1 MTKKMTKK
9 DYFNELLT
17 IKEVADNEKLVAFI
31 EHELELLAKKNTTS
45 SGDKKLTATQKAN
58 EELKVGILESMTPNR
73 LYTITEMIKEFPCC
87 KELTNQKV
95 SAAMRSLIES
105 GEVERTE
112 SKGKAYFELATPS
125 AEEEE

>member
-1 MTKKMTKK
+1 MATKMTHKDFYNNILAKYPLTSAEKDFIKSRIEALDKK
-9 DYFNELLT
+9 ANSAKAKAKTDKNAALKNELIAT
-17 IKEVADNEKLVAFI
+17 MEYGEK
-31 EHELELLAKKNTTS
+31 
-45 SGDKKLTATQKAN
+45 
-58 EELKVGILESMTPNR
+58 
-73 LYTITEMIKEFPCC
+73 YTITEMLKMFPCC
-87 KELTNQKV
+87 AELTNQKV

>member
-1 MTKKMTKK
+1 MATKMTHK
-9 DYFNELLT
+9 DFYNNILSKYPLT
-17 IKEVADNEKLVAFI
+17 SAEKDFIKGRI
-31 EHELELLAKKNTTS
+31 EAL
-45 SGDKKLTATQKAN
+45 DKKANSAKAKAKTDKNAALKSELIATMEYGEK
-58 EELKVGILESMTPNR
+58 
-73 LYTITEMIKEFPCC
+73 YTITEMLKMFPCC
-87 KELTNQKV
+87 AELTNQKV

>member
-45 SGDKKLTATQKAN
+45 SGEKKMTATQKEN
-58 EELKVGILESMTPNR
+58 EGIKQAILDFMKPNQY
-73 LYTITEMIKEFPCC
+73 YTITEILKGCAVCQEKEMS
-87 KELTNQKV
+87 NQRVSSLVRQLKDAEKV
-95 SAAMRSLIES
+95 TRIEDKKRALF
-105 GEVERTE
+105 V
-112 SKGKAYFELATPS
+112 KN
-125 AEEEE
+125 

>member
-9 DYFNELLT
+9 DYFNALLT
-17 IKEVADNEKLVAFI
+17 IKEVAENEKLVAFI
-31 EHELELLAKKNTTS
+31 EHELELLAKKNTTA

-95 SAAMRSLIES
+95 SAIVRQMLKEETVRK
-105 GEVERTE
+105 VED
-112 SKGKAYFELATPS
+112 KKKALFEKI
-125 AEEEE
+125 